1 MKLTPIDDN
10 DISYIEELLYNDFFL
25 GSNNLFEKL
34 YSSQLSPE
42 QKLNELSLLLEY
54 YTFSTKSPYNDSVSA
69 QLVNI
74 DLNYAHMNI
83 IQFIFEVW
91 SSAWDDNK
99 EITIRVPIMRD
110 KALSYAEYKEFDELT
125 KL

>member
-1 MKLTPIDDN
+1 MPMTLTPIDDDD

-25 GSNNLFEKL
+25 GGNNIFEKL
-34 YSSQLSPE
+34 YSSRLSPE
-42 QKLNELSLLLEY
+42 QKLTELSTLLEY
-54 YTFSTKSPYNDSVSA
+54 YTFSTKSPYNDSISA

-110 KALSYAEYKEFDELT
+110 KALSYAECELT
-125 KL
+125 LG